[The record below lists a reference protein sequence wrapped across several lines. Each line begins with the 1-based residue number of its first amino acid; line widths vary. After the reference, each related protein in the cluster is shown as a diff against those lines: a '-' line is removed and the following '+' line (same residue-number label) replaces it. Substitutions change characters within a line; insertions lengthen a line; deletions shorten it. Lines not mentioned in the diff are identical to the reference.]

1 MTERLYLMDSY
12 LRSFRARVLE
22 VRELDGRPAAILDR
36 TAFYPEGG
44 GQPGD
49 RGTLGGVKVLDIQ
62 ERGGAVLH
70 VLDQAL
76 QPGEVAAEIDWT
88 RRFDH
93 MQQHHGQ
100 HLLSAAF
107 DKLGAPTVSF
117 HLGERTCT
125 IDLDAPPAQVDGARA
140 EAIANESIWRDLPV
154 VARDFTGEERAKL
167 PLRKEPV
174 KGDRVVLV
182 DGVDASPC
190 GGTHPAR
197 RGGFRRRAENA
208 EMGRREVAR
217 RIRLRRARGA
227 IASRG
232 HRYPRRRRRGAEDGA
247 RRSCTGRLPHRPGV
261 AGAQEG
267 RRRAPRRAGAAR
279 GGQTP
284 SARLAGGCEAGSRR
298 GLCPRRGAGHRPGRR
313 NGATGGGGRGPR
325 PPGLRPG
332 EGCPRTRHGRASQ
345 GRPGRA
351 GWKGG
356 WRSGLR
362 AGQRGSREGRRRAG
376 ACGPQAR
383 TPLNSHGKAAV
394 LGSSCFLARG
404 ATYRFHGA

>member
-1 MTERLYLMDSY
+1 MTERLYLRDTY

-49 RGTLGGVKVLDIQ
+49 RGTLGGVKVLDTQ

-70 VLDQAL
+70 FLAQAL

-93 MQQHHGQ
+93 MQHHHGQ
-100 HLLSAAF
+100 HLLSAPF
-107 DKLGAPTVSF
+107 DKLGAPTGSF

-125 IDLDAPPAQVDGARA
+125 IDLDAPLAKVDGARA
-140 EAIANESIWRDLPV
+140 EGIANESIWRDLPV

-197 RGGFRRRAENA
+197 TGEVGSVAVLKTQKWGDGRSRVEFVCGGRVVRLLREATDTLAAAAEA
-208 EMGRREVAR
+208 LKTAPAEVAQAAARIALESQAR
-217 RIRLRRARGA
+217 RKAADALLEELAQLEASRLKAQGLPVVAKLGRGA
-227 IASRG
+227 AFARAVAQAIAQDG
-232 HRYPRRRRRGAEDGA
+232 GTALLAAVEDGRAHLVFA
-247 RRSCTGRLPHRPGV
+247 RAKGVPGP
-261 AGAQEG
+261 GM
-267 RRRAPRRAGAAR
+267 AALLNDALGVL
-279 GGQTP
+279 GGK
-284 SARLAGGCEAGSRR
+284 
-298 GLCPRRGAGHRPGRR
+298 
-313 NGATGGGGRGPR
+313 GGGGPDF
-325 PPGLRPG
+325 
-332 EGCPRTRHGRASQ
+332 AQ
-345 GRPGRA
+345 G
-351 GWKGG
+351 
-356 WRSGLR
+356 SGAPEKVDDAL
-362 AGQRGSREGRRRAG
+362 A
-376 ACGPQAR
+376 
-383 TPLNSHGKAAV
+383 LAAHR
-394 LGSSCFLARG
+394 LA
-404 ATYRFHGA
+404 HP